1 LIFVL
6 GAVLIVG
13 SIAIG
18 GWLQS
23 SPTAPIEVAAAICDQ
38 TQPSPTPKATTAALA
53 ATPAPKATTTP
64 AGQQAAAPA
73 KADAKELPKTVA
85 SADLKGKSA
94 NAAAPAATPMTHAAA
109 PAPEQKV
116 AAAAVPVALSGDAAA
131 GHQVFRKCQACHSI
145 EPGKNGLGPSLAGIV
160 GEKAAAVPGY
170 SFSPAMKA
178 SNLTWD
184 AATLDA
190 YLTDPQKVVPG
201 N

>member
-1 LIFVL
+1 MSNAPPERVTMMGRWIAEKLQQWLIFVL
-6 GAVLIVG
+6 SAVLIVS

-85 SADLKGKSA
+85 
-94 NAAAPAATPMTHAAA
+94 
-109 PAPEQKV
+109 
-116 AAAAVPVALSGDAAA
+116 
-131 GHQVFRKCQACHSI
+131 
-145 EPGKNGLGPSLAGIV
+145 
-160 GEKAAAVPGY
+160 
-170 SFSPAMKA
+170 
-178 SNLTWD
+178 
-184 AATLDA
+184 
-190 YLTDPQKVVPG
+190 
-201 N
+201 